1 MHANANQ
8 NETPLST
15 WALDREIV
23 LSRVINAPRELVF
36 SAWTDPHH
44 LPQWFGP
51 AGFRVE
57 TKSMDIRVNGEWRF
71 DMIAPDGKRYTNRM
85 QFRRIERPQLI
96 EIDHGADEDNDPG
109 VFRTTITFDEQSDGK
124 TVITPVDEASRE
136 ILRRKLDTLG
146 GLERQ
151 NLLEADV
158 DDVERQQRLAHD
170 GAGPNG

>member
-1 MHANANQ
+1 MPANASQ

-36 SAWTDPHH
+36 SAWADPRH

-85 QFRRIERPQLI
+85 QFRRIEKPHLI
-96 EIDHGADEDNDPG
+96 EIDHGADKDNDPG
-109 VFRTTITFDEQSDGK
+109 IFRTTITFDEQSDGK
-124 TVITPVDEASRE
+124 TVIT
-136 ILRRKLDTLG
+136 LRQLHPTKAQRDAGIGFGAVEFGYQTLEKLA
-146 GLERQ
+146 Q
-151 NLLEADV
+151 H
-158 DDVERQQRLAHD
+158 VERSNA
-170 GAGPNG
+170 A